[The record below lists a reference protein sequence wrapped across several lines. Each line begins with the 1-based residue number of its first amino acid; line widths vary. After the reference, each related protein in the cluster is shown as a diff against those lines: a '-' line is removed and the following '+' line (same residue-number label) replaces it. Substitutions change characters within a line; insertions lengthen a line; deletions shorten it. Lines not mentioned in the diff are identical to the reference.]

1 MKKNKK
7 IVFIITC
14 FVFVMSYSSLLGTAS
29 FNRQLNILVNEN
41 DLSYED
47 IRQLITEVNQIESI
61 KYNKYLKKELKR
73 IEKRKEKEKK
83 AKENKYF
90 FSISRD
96 RHKISKFYLFFC
108 EKKINKEKT
117 EESFSIKTLKNS
129 ENNLKL
135 IE

>member
-14 FVFVMSYSSLLGTAS
+14 FVFVMSCSSLLGTAS

-41 DLSYED
+41 NLSYED
-47 IRQLITEVNQIESI
+47 IKQLITEVNRIESI
-61 KYNKYLKKELKR
+61 KHNRHLKKELKR
-73 IEKRKEKEKK
+73 IGKLKKKEKK
-83 AKENKYF
+83 SGGNKYF
-90 FSISRD
+90 VRNKYEILKSFV
-96 RHKISKFYLFFC
+96 FFP
-108 EKKINKEKT
+108 EKNMNRREKE
-117 EESFSIKTLKNS
+117 EILSIKTLKNS